1 MKYYIEGDNLPVVR
15 FELEEGEGLISQ
27 AGGRAWIKGDI
38 KTETI
43 SGGGVGKMLGR
54 MFSGES
60 LFLSSYKAK
69 SPSEIVFASDFPGS
83 IYALDL
89 AEGQS
94 IIAQKKA
101 FLCADQG
108 VDLSIYFR
116 KKLGTGLFG
125 GEGFIMQKITGPGKV
140 FLEIDGHCQ
149 EYILN
154 VGEKIVMDTGSL
166 AMMDSTCEM
175 SIEQVEGM
183 KNILFGGEGLFN
195 TVVEGPGK
203 VLVQS
208 MPIQKLARNIA
219 PYLPMKG

>member
-27 AGGRAWIKGDI
+27 AGGRAWMKGDI

-154 VGEKIVMDTGSL
+154 IGEKLVMDTGSL
-166 AMMDSTCEM
+166 AIMDSTCEM

>member
-27 AGGRAWIKGDI
+27 AGGRAWMKGDI

-89 AEGQS
+89 AEEQS

-154 VGEKIVMDTGSL
+154 IGEKIVMDTGSL

-195 TVVEGPGK
+195 TVVE
-203 VLVQS
+203 LS
-208 MPIQKLARNIA
+208 LIHI
-219 PYLPMKG
+219 

>member
-27 AGGRAWIKGDI
+27 AGGRAWMKGDI

-69 SPSEIVFASDFPGS
+69 SSSEIVFASDFPGS

-101 FLCADQG
+101 F
-108 VDLSIYFR
+108 
-116 KKLGTGLFG
+116 
-125 GEGFIMQKITGPGKV
+125 
-140 FLEIDGHCQ
+140 
-149 EYILN
+149 
-154 VGEKIVMDTGSL
+154 
-166 AMMDSTCEM
+166 
-175 SIEQVEGM
+175 
-183 KNILFGGEGLFN
+183 
-195 TVVEGPGK
+195 
-203 VLVQS
+203 
-208 MPIQKLARNIA
+208 
-219 PYLPMKG
+219 

>member
-27 AGGRAWIKGDI
+27 AGGRAWMKGDI

-89 AEGQS
+89 AEEQS

-154 VGEKIVMDTGSL
+154 IGEKIVMDTGSL

>member
-27 AGGRAWIKGDI
+27 AGGRAWMKGDI

-69 SPSEIVFASDFPGS
+69 SSSEIVFASDFPGS

-154 VGEKIVMDTGSL
+154 VGEKLVMDTGSL

>member
-27 AGGRAWIKGDI
+27 AGGRAWMKGDI

-89 AEGQS
+89 AEEQS